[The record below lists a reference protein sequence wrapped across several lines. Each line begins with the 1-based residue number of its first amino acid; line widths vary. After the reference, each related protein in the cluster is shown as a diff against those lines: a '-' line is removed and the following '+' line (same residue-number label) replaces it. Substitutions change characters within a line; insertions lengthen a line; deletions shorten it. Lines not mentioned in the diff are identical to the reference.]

1 MSDQNKINIQPV
13 LDTKTIQEQLNK
25 QKYRINVDVD
35 TSQISNQIQSCIS
48 QITGNIKPAKV
59 PLEFNTDNLKAGLTT
74 FNDSVYAIDN
84 IKNLANGVSKSLD

>member
-25 QKYRINVDVD
+25 QKYIINVDVD

-48 QITGNIKPAKV
+48 QITGNI
-59 PLEFNTDNLKAGLTT
+59 NQTC
-74 FNDSVYAIDN
+74 
-84 IKNLANGVSKSLD
+84 KSFLRI